1 MRLTQDQLDAAVG
14 LLKQQK
20 SQLSEYWSLYTDE
33 QAAFD
38 DGTSV
43 VGTTWQVITNLVEA
57 DGRRQVKA
65 VRAQGRLD
73 RLVGHVDGLVQ
84 GQAPELH
91 VHVDELHHLARQ
103 VNAQVAE
110 WFGEAPANAK
120 ACAETANADHCKI
133 FHADD
138 DAYRPALAYW
148 TTPTK
153 ECLDGSGD
161 NCTDYQEWTKAW
173 DEVKA

>member
-1 MRLTQDQLDAAVG
+1 MYMWMNYIISP
-14 LLKQQK
+14 K
-20 SQLSEYWSLYTDE
+20 
-33 QAAFD
+33 
-38 DGTSV
+38 
-43 VGTTWQVITNLVEA
+43 
-57 DGRRQVKA
+57 
-65 VRAQGRLD
+65 
-73 RLVGHVDGLVQ
+73 
-84 GQAPELH
+84 
-91 VHVDELHHLARQ
+91 
-103 VNAQVAE
+103 VNAEVAE

-138 DAYRPALAYW
+138 EAYASALAYW

-153 ECLDGSGD
+153 KCLDGSGD